1 MPTVLITGA
10 NRGLGLEFARQ
21 YAAAGWRV
29 IATCRQPGE
38 AAQLRE
44 LAAQAPAVVIEALD
58 VTGQSQVV
66 DLAGRLEATPIDL
79 LLLNSAFLGPQ
90 TGQRFGGLD
99 SALFAD
105 SFAANA
111 TGPLRVAEAFVG
123 HVARSALKKIVFL
136 GSAAGAIALLRPPM
150 NLYAY
155 RASKAAAH
163 LLTRGL
169 ALELA
174 PRGIVVGLVN
184 PGLADTRGLLR
195 LRPDEPPP
203 EDMAPIVALVR
214 AGVIQLITAEV
225 AVQGMIGVIDRLD
238 ATNAGQFLN
247 YDGSS
252 LPW

>member
-1 MPTVLITGA
+1 M
-10 NRGLGLEFARQ
+10 
-21 YAAAGWRV
+21 
-29 IATCRQPGE
+29 
-38 AAQLRE
+38 
-44 LAAQAPAVVIEALD
+44 
-58 VTGQSQVV
+58 
-66 DLAGRLEATPIDL
+66 
-79 LLLNSAFLGPQ
+79 
-90 TGQRFGGLD
+90 
-99 SALFAD
+99 
-105 SFAANA
+105 
-111 TGPLRVAEAFVG
+111 
-123 HVARSALKKIVFL
+123 FL

-163 LLTRGL
+163 LLARGL

-184 PGLADTRGLLR
+184 PGLADTRGLLK
-195 LRPDEPPP
+195 LRPDEAPP

-214 AGVIQLITAEV
+214 AGVIQLITAEA

-238 ATNAGQFLN
+238 ATGAGQFFN